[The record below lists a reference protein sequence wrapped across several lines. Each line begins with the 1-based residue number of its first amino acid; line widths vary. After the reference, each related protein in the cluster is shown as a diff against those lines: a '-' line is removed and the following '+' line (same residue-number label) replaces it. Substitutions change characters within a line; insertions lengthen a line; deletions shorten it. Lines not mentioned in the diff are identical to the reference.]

1 MSKINEMGNDGD
13 SNKKENSSND
23 EYEDLSSIEEH
34 ELDYKRRIQR
44 MEFTDGSSQEEL
56 LEKANSLQPS
66 SSDRAKSSRQTNKS
80 QRGQVCNERR
90 EGQLEA
96 ILQESRRSACFLH
109 S

>member
-1 MSKINEMGNDGD
+1 MGNDED
-13 SNKKENSSND
+13 SNRKENSSND

-34 ELDYKRRIQR
+34 ELEYKRRLQR
-44 MEFTDGSSQEEL
+44 MEFTNGSSQEEL

-66 SSDRAKSSRQTNKS
+66 SSPDRARSSQQTNKS

-90 EGQLEA
+90 DGQLEA

>member
-1 MSKINEMGNDGD
+1 MGNDGD
-13 SNKKENSSND
+13 SNKKENSTID

-34 ELDYKRRIQR
+34 ELDYKRRLQR
-44 MEFTDGSSQEEL
+44 MEFTNGSSQEEL

-66 SSDRAKSSRQTNKS
+66 PSSSVRARSNQQTYKSH
-80 QRGQVCNERR
+80 RGQVCHERR
-90 EGQLEA
+90 DGQPEA

>member
-1 MSKINEMGNDGD
+1 MGNDGD

-34 ELDYKRRIQR
+34 ELDYKRRLQR

-66 SSDRAKSSRQTNKS
+66 SPDRARSSQQTNKS
-80 QRGQVCNERR
+80 QRGQVCNGRR
-90 EGQLEA
+90 DGQLEA